1 MVTGLFD
8 IQSTGC
14 GSEEVIAMIV
24 DTHVHVY
31 PPEVRENWRSIALR
45 EPCFGDE
52 VTGRVHR
59 WASADDVLAA
69 MEADGVDESWIC
81 GFAFTDLGLC
91 RLCNDY
97 VLECAESSEGKLK
110 PIIAVPP
117 LARGACDEIARC
129 AELGAIGVGEL
140 LPDGQRFRVE
150 DIDETWRFAAEC
162 HERGLFVLLH
172 VAEPVGRNYPGK
184 GKSGPREAY
193 LFAQNHPELCIVM
206 AHCGGGLFLYEQMPD
221 ARVTLQ
227 NVWYDTAAA
236 PFVYNSSILNSVIA
250 SGTSE
255 KFLYGSDFPILRLP
269 RYKKMIEESA
279 LVDKDLEGLFFVNA
293 RRLESAAEVC
303 FDPAWTGWAE

>member
-1 MVTGLFD
+1 
-8 IQSTGC
+8 
-14 GSEEVIAMIV
+14 MIV

-31 PPEVRENWRSIALR
+31 PPEVRENWRSIASS
-45 EPCFGDE
+45 EPYFAAE

-69 MEADGVDESWIC
+69 MDADGVDESWIC

-97 VLECAESSEGKLK
+97 VLECAELSDRLK

-129 AELGAIGVGEL
+129 AERGAIGVGEL
-140 LPDGQRFRVE
+140 LPDGQRFNVD

-172 VAEPVGRNYPGK
+172 VAEPVGREYPGK

-193 LFAQNHPELCIVM
+193 LFAQNHPELRIVM

-221 ARVTLQ
+221 ARVTLR
-227 NVWYDTAAA
+227 NVWYDIAAA
-236 PFVYNSSILNSVIA
+236 PFVYRSSIFNSVIT
-250 SGTSE
+250 SGTSG

-269 RYKKMIEESA
+269 RYKKMLDESA

-293 RRLESAAEVC
+293 RRLESAAEVYL
-303 FDPAWTGWAE
+303 DSVRAGWAE

>member
-1 MVTGLFD
+1 
-8 IQSTGC
+8 
-14 GSEEVIAMIV
+14 MIV

-31 PPEVRENWRSIALR
+31 PPEVREDWQSIAQR
-45 EPCFGDE
+45 ERCFGAE
-52 VTGRVHR
+52 VAGRVHR
-59 WASADDVLAA
+59 WATAEDVLGA
-69 MEADGVDESWIC
+69 MEIDGVDESWIC

-97 VLECAESSEGKLK
+97 VLECAQNSGGRLK

-140 LPDGQRFRVE
+140 LPDGQLFCVE

-162 HERGLFVLLH
+162 QEHGLFVLLH
-172 VAEPVGRNYPGK
+172 VAEPIGRDYPGK
-184 GKSGPREAY
+184 GRSGPKEAY
-193 LFAQNHPELCIVM
+193 MFARNHPELCIVM

-221 ARVTLQ
+221 VRADLR

-236 PFVYNSSILNSVIA
+236 PFVYGASILNSIIA
-250 SGTSE
+250 SGTAE

-269 RYKKMIEESA
+269 RYKEMIEGSA
-279 LVDKDLEGLFFVNA
+279 MIDKDLDGLFSANA
-293 RRLESAAEVC
+293 RRLLGAAELC
-303 FDPAWTGWAE
+303 YDTGWVK